1 MHQVVGLSGRY
12 ATALYELAVE
22 EKQLT
27 AIEKD
32 ILTLNSALDA
42 SSELVALFDN
52 PTVPSEDLAAILT
65 ELTGETSET
74 FKNFIKL
81 LIVKDRLAVLPAV
94 LVDTLALIAQA
105 RGEKKVYVTSAQKLT
120 AAQKKDIEAFVVK
133 KDKDIKKVSFE
144 EEIQPEL
151 LAGLKVRVDSI
162 EYDATVRGA
171 FNAMRT
177 ALKGN

>member
-32 ILTLNSALDA
+32 ILSLHQTFVESAD
-42 SSELVALFDN
+42 LVDLFSN
-52 PTVPSEDLAAILT
+52 PTVPSEKISNILETLTKDSSDL
-65 ELTGETSET
+65 
-74 FKNFIKL
+74 FKNFIT
-81 LIVKDRLAVLPAV
+81 LILRKKRAQALPAIM
-94 LVDTLALIAQA
+94 VDALALIAQS
-105 RGEKKVYVTSAQKLT
+105 RGEKKVYVASAQKLS
-120 AAQKKDIEAFVVK
+120 AAQKKEIEAFVVK
-133 KDKDIKKVSFE
+133 KHKDIKKVSFE
-144 EEIQPEL
+144 EEVQPEL

-171 FNAMRT
+171 FDSLRT
-177 ALKGN
+177 TLKGN

>member
-32 ILTLNSALDA
+32 ILSLNSALEA
-42 SSELVALFDN
+42 SSELMELLDN
-52 PTVPSEDLAAILT
+52 PTVSSEDISKVLEALT
-65 ELTGETSET
+65 DGACDT
-74 FKNFIKL
+74 FKNFLKL
-81 LIVKDRLAVLPAV
+81 LVKKDRVAILPAV
-94 LVDTLALIAQA
+94 LTDTLALMAQA
-105 RGEKKVYVTSAQKLT
+105 RGEKTVYVTSAQKLSPS
-120 AAQKKDIEAFVVK
+120 QKKDIEAFVVK
-133 KDKDIKKVSFE
+133 KHKDIKKVSFK
-144 EEIQPEL
+144 EEIQPDL